1 MLRTRLISAAVLI
14 PVVALGAYLGGAL
27 WFALGLVASGVATFE
42 FLRLVRRDAT
52 SPQGPAS
59 PSIILGLL
67 LSALFFADGQWPQ
80 IGISSWGLVL
90 GVLVP
95 LLAQVLRGNTPGGLQ
110 RVGADAG
117 RGRLR
122 GLYDGPLCAPAP
134 AGVGARVGGRSPGR
148 HLDGRHRCLPG
159 RTGLGAPAL
168 LPTDQ
173 PQEDARGR
181 LWRPGRGSLSVA
193 GTCLLLG
200 VPVALWQA
208 LLLGLVITV
217 AAMAGDLSE
226 SAIKRQLTVKDSG
239 HLIPGHGGMLD
250 RVDSLLYV
258 GPLAYYLVT
267 LLL

>member
-95 LLAQVLRGNTPGGLQ
+95 LLAQVLRGNTPGGLNGWALTLAGAAY
-110 RVGADAG
+110 VGFTMGHFVRLRQLEWGREWVVVALAGTWMADTGAYLAG
-117 RGRLR
+117 RAWGRRPFFPQISPKKTLEGAFG
-122 GLYDGPLCAPAP
+122 GLVVGP
-134 AGVGARVGGRSPGR
+134 
-148 HLDGRHRCLPG
+148 
-159 RTGLGAPAL
+159 
-168 LPTDQ
+168 
-173 PQEDARGR
+173 
-181 LWRPGRGSLSVA
+181 LSVA